1 MILMWQKFQSKS
13 AATRRDEGRGGWVVQ
28 NIARHSCLVCRQSSQ
43 IRTTSGESRGRRPNE
58 KVRKSVLK
66 DEQQQP
72 NTAAIPRLP
81 ALKYQHPILHLK
93 AVRAPLRFSVGDDP
107 RMNANCCP
115 TYVCA
120 VACTVSRSNE
130 TSSLLDGYVRTTI
143 TIILKLRMGED
154 EERSREHRSTFFSC
168 ILLILL
174 PTIA

>member
-1 MILMWQKFQSKS
+1 M
-13 AATRRDEGRGGWVVQ
+13 
-28 NIARHSCLVCRQSSQ
+28 
-43 IRTTSGESRGRRPNE
+43 
-58 KVRKSVLK
+58 
-66 DEQQQP
+66 
-72 NTAAIPRLP
+72 
-81 ALKYQHPILHLK
+81 
-93 AVRAPLRFSVGDDP
+93 RAPLRFSVGDDP

-174 PTIA
+174 PTIVEHQILQCIPNCCHFPMLQYNVCRILISLDMVVSDNPCCYCLSGFVI

>member
-1 MILMWQKFQSKS
+1 MKGGVGGSYKISLAIHALYVGNPLKLGPR
-13 AATRRDEGRGGWVVQ
+13 AENREG
-28 NIARHSCLVCRQSSQ
+28 
-43 IRTTSGESRGRRPNE
+43 GRRPNE

-143 TIILKLRMGED
+143 TIISKLRMGED
-154 EERSREHRSTFFSC
+154 EERSREHRSTFFSH
-168 ILLILL
+168 ILL

>member
-1 MILMWQKFQSKS
+1 VRQ
-13 AATRRDEGRGGWVVQ
+13 RGGMKGGVGGSYKISLAIHALYVGNPLKLGPRAENREGGDPMKKSGNQ
-28 NIARHSCLVCRQSSQ
+28 FFKMNSSPVPLQ
-43 IRTTSGESRGRRPNE
+43 FP
-58 KVRKSVLK
+58 
-66 DEQQQP
+66 
-72 NTAAIPRLP
+72 ACLP

>member
-1 MILMWQKFQSKS
+1 MKKS
-13 AATRRDEGRGGWVVQ
+13 GNQCFKMNSSPVVSLQ
-28 NIARHSCLVCRQSSQ
+28 FPAC
-43 IRTTSGESRGRRPNE
+43 
-58 KVRKSVLK
+58 
-66 DEQQQP
+66 
-72 NTAAIPRLP
+72 LP

-143 TIILKLRMGED
+143 TIISKLRMGED